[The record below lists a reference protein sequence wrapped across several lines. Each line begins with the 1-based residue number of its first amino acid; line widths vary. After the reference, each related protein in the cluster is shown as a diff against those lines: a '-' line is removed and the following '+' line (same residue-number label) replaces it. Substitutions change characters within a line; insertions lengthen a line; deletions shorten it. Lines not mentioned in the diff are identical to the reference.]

1 MLSRVTET
9 APAWTPRQIRRRDWY
24 ELAIV
29 FGLSL
34 GASAVYSIVALL
46 RRLAATEALNK
57 QTATINQPLASDQI
71 FDLVYQ
77 ILGIGF
83 ALFPVALAIYLLW
96 MPGRNPFRD
105 IGLDFR
111 KPWRDLG
118 SGVAL
123 AAVIG
128 IPGIGL
134 YLLGN
139 ALGITVT
146 IVPTALNTYWWT
158 TPILVLAALKAAL
171 EEEIIVVAF
180 LFAKMRNLGCKPWV
194 IILTSA
200 LVRGSYHLYQ
210 GFGPFVGNAI
220 MGVVFGLA
228 YQRWGRVMPLVIAH
242 WILDIVSFT
251 GYALVAAI
259 APGFLPG
266 TSLTP

>member
-1 MLSRVTET
+1 MSDVSVTWN
-9 APAWTPRQIRRRDWY
+9 PQQRRRREWY
-24 ELAIV
+24 ELGLV

-96 MPGRNPFRD
+96 KPGTNPFSA

-111 KPWRDLG
+111 RPWRDLG

-134 YLLGN
+134 YLAGH

-158 TPILVLAALKAAL
+158 TPILVLAALRAAL
-171 EEEIIVVAF
+171 EEEVIVVAF

-210 GFGPFVGNAI
+210 GFGPFVGNAV

-251 GYALVAAI
+251 GYALVAAV

-266 TSLTP
+266 T